1 MLNEIDCGNDG
12 RDGCAIRRGVV
23 AGAAGNA
30 GGGNASGDD
39 EVGKTTIELETPFTA
54 HDVAALADVVHSPA
68 DQAATISSGSFR
80 TDGMIVIPCSMK
92 TLAGI
97 RAGYAE
103 GLVGRAADVVLKEG
117 RKLVLVP
124 RETPLS
130 TIHLE
135 NMLALSRMGVAM
147 VPPMPAYYNHPQTAD
162 DITQHIVTRVLDQ
175 FGLEHKKP
183 DAGKVCRQRNIFHRR
198 IKMAFDDLRSFLQ
211 ALDEQGQLLKIEEEV
226 NAEPDLAAA
235 ANATGR
241 IGDGAPAL
249 WFDNI
254 RGFTDAR
261 VVMNTIGSW
270 QNHAISM
277 GLPANTPVK
286 TDRRVYSSLGQIPRL
301 ARASCKS
308 GLGAEH
314 GGRGRHQPVRHS
326 AAVPPERR

>member
-1 MLNEIDCGNDG
+1 
-12 RDGCAIRRGVV
+12 
-23 AGAAGNA
+23 
-30 GGGNASGDD
+30 
-39 EVGKTTIELETPFTA
+39 
-54 HDVAALADVVHSPA
+54 DVAALADVVHSPA

-175 FGLEHKKP
+175 FGLEHKK
-183 DAGKVCRQRNIFHRR
+183 ARR
-198 IKMAFDDLRSFLQ
+198 WEGLQ
-211 ALDEQGQLLKIEEEV
+211 AAKHFSQENK
-226 NAEPDLAAA
+226 
-235 ANATGR
+235 
-241 IGDGAPAL
+241 DG
-249 WFDNI
+249 I
-254 RGFTDAR
+254 
-261 VVMNTIGSW
+261 
-270 QNHAISM
+270 
-277 GLPANTPVK
+277 
-286 TDRRVYSSLGQIPRL
+286 
-301 ARASCKS
+301 
-308 GLGAEH
+308 
-314 GGRGRHQPVRHS
+314 
-326 AAVPPERR
+326 